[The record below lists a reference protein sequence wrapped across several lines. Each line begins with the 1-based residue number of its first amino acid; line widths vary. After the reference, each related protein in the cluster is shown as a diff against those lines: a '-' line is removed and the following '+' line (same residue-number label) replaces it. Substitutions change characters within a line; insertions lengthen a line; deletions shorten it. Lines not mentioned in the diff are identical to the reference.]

1 MQGICPSCTAIAPF
15 ATAENIDCLSQ
26 TFWLQ
31 QEQVF
36 VFSFVE
42 KYRPRPSANRKD
54 LSPRYSEPNSK
65 QAPSDPAAALI
76 QMIIFQADAF
86 TESHVDYEL
95 VSIVDHS
102 GSVNFGH
109 YTARVKNMDRQSW
122 CVVSSLPG
130 EHSIQMCVSV
140 VRYMMNDEV
149 VHPIGQPIGPSES
162 AYILAL
168 RRVETS

>member
-1 MQGICPSCTAIAPF
+1 MQGICPGCTATAPV
-15 ATAENIDCLSQ
+15 ATAKNTDCLSQ

-36 VFSFVE
+36 ILSFVE
-42 KYRPRPSANRKD
+42 KHRPRPSAARKH

-65 QAPSDPAAALI
+65 QAASDSRGRLHTNAP
-76 QMIIFQADAF
+76 FQADAF

-109 YTARVKNMDRQSW
+109 YTARVKNMDRDSW
-122 CVVSSLPG
+122 CVLCLL
-130 EHSIQMCVSV
+130 ESIPFRCVSC
-140 VRYMMNDEV
+140 RY
-149 VHPIGQPIGPSES
+149 
-162 AYILAL
+162 
-168 RRVETS
+168 